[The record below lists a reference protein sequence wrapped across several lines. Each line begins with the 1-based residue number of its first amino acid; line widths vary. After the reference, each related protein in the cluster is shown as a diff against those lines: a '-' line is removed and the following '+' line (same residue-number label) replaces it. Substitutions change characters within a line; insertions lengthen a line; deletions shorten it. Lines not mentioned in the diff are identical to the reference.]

1 MALKRVYNFSP
12 GPSPLP
18 LEILKEAQE
27 DLLNYQDSGLSVM
40 EMSHR
45 SPEYSGIHQGAKDS
59 LRKVLSIPEDFEIIF
74 VGGGASTQFYVA
86 PLNLL
91 GKNDTADFINTG
103 TWSKNAIKEAKR
115 VANVHVA
122 ASGENDKF
130 MKLPETFNFSNNA
143 KYVHLV
149 TNNTIYGT
157 QWASFPDTN
166 GKPLVVDMSSDIASY
181 PVDFSNVCLMFAG
194 AQKNLGCAGVT
205 VVILRKDLKLQDDV
219 PTMLSYK
226 THINKD
232 SLFNTPPC
240 FNIYMLK
247 LYMEWVLK
255 LGGVNE
261 MKRRADMKA
270 AMLYDI
276 IDEYADFYA
285 PLVHKDSRSKMNI
298 VFKLP
303 NEELEKEFS
312 NEAKIIGFVGLKG
325 HRSVGGMRA
334 SLYNAVEIA
343 AVDKLIAFMRDFR
356 KRH

>member
-1 MALKRVYNFSP
+1 MALKRVYNFNP

-18 LEILKEAQE
+18 LEILKEAQ
-27 DLLNYQDSGLSVM
+27 DNLLNYQDSGLSVM

-45 SPEYSGIHQGAKDS
+45 SPEYSGIHQGAKDA
-59 LRKVLSIPEDFEIIF
+59 LCKVLSIPDDFEIIF
-74 VGGGASTQFYVA
+74 LGGGASTQFYVA

-91 GKNDTADFINTG
+91 SKNDTADFIHTG

-115 VANVHVA
+115 VANVHIA
-122 ASGENDKF
+122 ASGEDNEF
-130 MKLPETFNFSNNA
+130 MKLPEKFNFSGKA

-157 QWASFPDTN
+157 QWQSFPNTQ

-181 PVDFSNVCLMFAG
+181 PIDFSNIWILFAG

-205 VVILRKDLKLQDDV
+205 VVIIRKDLELQEDV

-226 THINKD
+226 THIDKD

-240 FNIYMLK
+240 FNIYMIK

-255 LGGVNE
+255 VGGINE
-261 MKRRADMKA
+261 MKKRTNLKA

-276 IDEYADFYA
+276 IDEYSDFYT
-285 PLVHKDSRSKMNI
+285 PLVHKDSRSKMNV

-303 NEELEKEFS
+303 TEELEKEFS

-334 SLYNAVEIA
+334 SLYNAVEIST
-343 AVDKLIAFMRDFR
+343 VEKLIAFMRDFR

>member
-1 MALKRVYNFSP
+1 MALKRVYNFNP

-18 LEILKEAQE
+18 FEILKDAQD
-27 DLLNYQDSGLSVM
+27 DLLSYQDSGLSVM

-59 LRKVLSIPEDFEIIF
+59 LRKVLSIPSEFEIIF
-74 VGGGASTQFYVA
+74 MGGGASTQFYVA

-91 GKNDTADFINTG
+91 GKNDTVDFINTG
-103 TWSKNAIKEAKR
+103 TWSKKAIKEAKR
-115 VANVHVA
+115 IANVNVA
-122 ASGENDKF
+122 ASGEDSKF
-130 MKLPETFNFSNNA
+130 MKLPTEFNFNSNA

-157 QWASFPDTN
+157 QWSAFPKTN
-166 GKPLVVDMSSDIASY
+166 GKPLVIDMSSDIASY
-181 PVDFSNVCLMFAG
+181 PVDFKNVWLVFAG

-205 VVILRKDLKLQDDV
+205 VVIVRKDLAFQEDI
-219 PTMLSYK
+219 PIMLKYK
-226 THINKD
+226 THIEKD

-240 FNIYMLK
+240 FSIYMIK

-255 LGGVNE
+255 QGGINE
-261 MKRRADMKA
+261 MKKRADMKA

-276 IDEYADFYA
+276 IDEYSDFYK
-285 PLVHKDSRSKMNI
+285 PLVHKGSRSKMNV

-303 NEELEKEFS
+303 NDELEKDFS
-312 NEAKIIGFVGLKG
+312 NEAKIIGFIGLKG

-334 SLYNAVEIA
+334 SMYNAVEIA